1 MRIESIV
8 RCFLLFGFAA
18 ATAAAPYAAAQS
30 YPTRPVRMVLPYPP
44 GGGTD
49 TISRLVAQ
57 KLSERW
63 GQQVVVDNR
72 PGANGIIG
80 TELVARAKPDG
91 YTVGVVIATQA
102 INPALYPKLPYDT
115 VKDFVPVTLMA
126 QYPYILTVHS
136 SVPAKS
142 TSEFV
147 ALAKQRPGAMSYASS
162 GNGSGPHLAFE
173 FFKSKAGIDLV
184 HVPYKGAG
192 PANRELISGQVQAFF
207 NNFLAARAHIE
218 SGRIRVLGVSSATR
232 SQAMPDMPTIAESGV
247 PGFDVTSWYSVIAP
261 AGTPAAVVNKIQTD
275 IAAVLRLPEVAAR
288 LSNDG
293 AEPVGSS
300 SAEFGRFLQAEIRKW
315 SEVVKNAGIELK

>member
-1 MRIESIV
+1 MRIERIARS
-8 RCFLLFGFAA
+8 FLFLCFAA
-18 ATAAAPYAAAQS
+18 ATATAPYAAAQS
-30 YPTRPVRMVLPYPP
+30 FPTRPARMIVPYPP

-91 YTVGVVIATQA
+91 YTFGVVIATQA

-115 VKDFVPVTLMA
+115 VKDFVAVTLMA
-126 QYPYILTVHS
+126 QYPYILTVHP

-142 TSEFV
+142 TAEFV
-147 ALAKQRPGAMSYASS
+147 ALARQKPGAMSYASS

-173 FFKSKAGIDLV
+173 LFKSTAGIDLV

-218 SGRIRVLGVSSATR
+218 SGRIRVLGVSSAKR
-232 SQAMPDMPTIAESGV
+232 AQAMPDVPTLAETGA

-261 AGTPAAVVNKIQTD
+261 AGTPAAVVNRIQAD
-275 IAAVLRLPEVAAR
+275 IAAVLRQPDVVTR

-293 AEPVGSS
+293 AEPVGST
-300 SAEFGRFLQAEIRKW
+300 SAEFRKFLQAEIRKW
-315 SEVVKNAGIELK
+315 DAVVKKAGIELK

>member
-1 MRIESIV
+1 MRIERIV
-8 RCFLLFGFAA
+8 RGLLFLCFAVA
-18 ATAAAPYAAAQS
+18 AAAAPYAVAQS
-30 YPTRPVRMVLPYPP
+30 YPARPVRMIVPYPP

-80 TELVARAKPDG
+80 TELVARAKSDG
-91 YTVGVVIATQA
+91 YTFGVVIATQA

-126 QYPYILTVHS
+126 QYPYILTVHP
-136 SVPAKS
+136 SVQAKS
-142 TSEFV
+142 AAEFV
-147 ALAKQRPGAMSYASS
+147 ALAKHKPGAMSYASS

-173 FFKSKAGIDLV
+173 LFKSTAGIDVV

-192 PANRELISGQVQAFF
+192 PANRELITGQVQAFF

-218 SGRIRVLGVSSATR
+218 SGRIRVLGVSSLKR
-232 SQAMPDMPTIAESGV
+232 SPAMPDVPTLAESGV
-247 PGFDVTSWYSVIAP
+247 RGFDVTSWYSVIAP
-261 AGTPAAVVNKIQTD
+261 AGTPAAVVNRIQAD
-275 IAAVLRLPEVAAR
+275 IAAVLRLPEVVSR

-293 AEPVGSS
+293 AEPVGST
-300 SAEFGRFLQAEIRKW
+300 SAAFGKFLQAEIRKW
-315 SEVVKNAGIELK
+315 DAVVKKSGIELK